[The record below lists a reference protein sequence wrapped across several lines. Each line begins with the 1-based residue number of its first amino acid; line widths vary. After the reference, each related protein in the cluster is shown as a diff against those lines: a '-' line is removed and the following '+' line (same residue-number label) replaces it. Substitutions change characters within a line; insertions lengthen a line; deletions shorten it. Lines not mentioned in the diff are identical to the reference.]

1 MFNVSICR
9 GEAMVT
15 PRGPNFD
22 ITECPRIVI
31 FLSPF
36 SDSINIYFKE
46 VLNQNNILVILIAV
60 LMDITNMYVS
70 YCKLVTLLL
79 LKTCWTISTLYH
91 VFSLRFTF
99 FHLLPCVPMCVATWI
114 KPLLSVKMAGTLS
127 PTAQQFPS
135 PLVKRRSSAT
145 FPFLRLGPS
154 NELMYKENST
164 LNAGPQVG
172 IVPTRLL

>member
-1 MFNVSICR
+1 MI
-9 GEAMVT
+9 T
-15 PRGPNFD
+15 PRDPNFD
-22 ITECPRIVI
+22 IVECPKIVI

-46 VLNQNNILVILIAV
+46 VLNQNNILLILIAV
-60 LMDITNMYVS
+60 LMDITIMLS
-70 YCKLVTLLL
+70 YCELVTLLS

-99 FHLLPCVPMCVATWI
+99 FHLLPCVPICVATWM

-127 PTAQQFPS
+127 PTAQQLPS

-145 FPFLRLGPS
+145 FPFLRLTPS
-154 NELMYKENST
+154 NELMYKENSN

>member
-1 MFNVSICR
+1 
-9 GEAMVT
+9 MVT
-15 PRGPNFD
+15 TGGPNFD
-22 ITECPRIVI
+22 IVERPRIVI

-36 SDSINIYFKE
+36 FFSINAYFKE
-46 VLNQNNILVILIAV
+46 VLNQNIILTSYDHNTHKCIIA
-60 LMDITNMYVS
+60 Y
-70 YCKLVTLLL
+70 VTLFL
-79 LKTCWTISTLYH
+79 LKTRWTSSTLYH
-91 VFSLRFTF
+91 VFSLRLTF
-99 FHLLPCVPMCVATWI
+99 FHLLPCVPICVATWM

-127 PTAQQFPS
+127 PTAQQLPS

-145 FPFLRLGPS
+145 FPFLRLSPS